1 MEVKFLLEYFINN
14 ILCMLVRET
23 FERKRIVKLKIK
35 WKIMRLTQIFFLKN
49 QDIFSIIERLL
60 KYKLNKKFLKQTSL
74 SIKVPNK
81 EKKWQIIKI

>member
-1 MEVKFLLEYFINN
+1 
-14 ILCMLVRET
+14 
-23 FERKRIVKLKIK
+23 
-35 WKIMRLTQIFFLKN
+35 MRLTQIFFLKN

-81 EKKWQIIKI
+81 EKKMANYKNIKYVRNFNYKLSIYDKNEERNI

>member
-1 MEVKFLLEYFINN
+1 
-14 ILCMLVRET
+14 
-23 FERKRIVKLKIK
+23 
-35 WKIMRLTQIFFLKN
+35 MRLTQIFFLKN

-74 SIKVPNK
+74 SIKVPNE